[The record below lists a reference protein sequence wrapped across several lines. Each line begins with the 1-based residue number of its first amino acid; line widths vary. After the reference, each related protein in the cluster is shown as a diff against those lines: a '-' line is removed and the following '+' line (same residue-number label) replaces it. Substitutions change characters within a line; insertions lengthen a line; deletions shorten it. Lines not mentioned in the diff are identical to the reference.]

1 MNPDKSTSRFT
12 ILDFSRLLAA
22 IFVVGFHISSGSNE
36 LLNLG
41 YLAVDYFFVLSGF
54 VLSPQIL
61 SVYNLE
67 ELSSFI
73 KRRYQRLIPN
83 TLLSLLLVL
92 LITISI
98 WVFGSQNS
106 NVWTNFNL
114 LSVFSYLTFTSVFVS
129 SAIALN
135 YPIWSLSTEFL
146 VNSGFGLANLGFR
159 KPIFRIL
166 TVSVIPIAYF
176 VLDHFVETENAPAW
190 IEPILRTASG
200 FAIGFLT
207 RQFFQKKYFETA
219 QIVILIFS
227 IYLIVTEDLILGMQC
242 LSSILIFILC
252 RIDYRLVSSKMI
264 SAGAISGELSF
275 IVYLLHVP
283 LLGLFDL
290 AVLKT
295 NFIISPHLYIQVPVK
310 TGAIILMCILIM
322 NIRLMVIGKLVKK

>member
-1 MNPDKSTSRFT
+1 MNPDKRTSRFT

-83 TLLSLLLVL
+83 TLLSLVLVL
-92 LITISI
+92 LITVSI

-176 VLDHFVETENAPAW
+176 VLDNFVETENAPAW

-227 IYLIVTEDLILGMQC
+227 IYLIVAEDLILGMQC

-252 RIDYRLVSSKMI
+252 RIDYRLVSPKMI

-295 NFIISPHLYIQVPVK
+295 NFIISPHLYIQFPVK
-310 TGAIILMCILIM
+310 TGVIILMCILIM